1 MEPIN
6 YRDALRR
13 RWRVIPVL
21 ALVGALIGGLF
32 PVKVPYPPPHNQF
45 EATALIGVT
54 PGSSQGP
61 NAIGAYVSVQQLIF
75 FAAKPLRDFCGDC
88 TAQNFRAAA
97 MRLVSFS
104 WE

>member
-75 FAAKPLRDFCGDC
+75 FAANQQVIVNAAKAAKAKGKPIVLEADI
-88 TAQNFRAAA
+88 
-97 MRLVSFS
+97 
-104 WE
+104 